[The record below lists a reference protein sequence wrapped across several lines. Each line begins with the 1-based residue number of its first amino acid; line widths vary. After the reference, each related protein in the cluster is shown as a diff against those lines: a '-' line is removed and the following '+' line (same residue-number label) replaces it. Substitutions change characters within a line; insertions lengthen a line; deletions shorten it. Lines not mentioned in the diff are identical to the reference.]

1 MAGGVLSTA
10 AAPLSRSEAPGGRA
24 LGADVDRLLSLAAP
38 RCAASVTSRA
48 LRGVFWHEEAEKEER
63 VKESKKKKKKKKKKS
78 GGGEADNAAP
88 GPSAT
93 AALPPP
99 TPPPAPSP
107 PPADAAAIA
116 AADEALQQAVAA
128 GSYEGM
134 ASALEACSGLASP
147 AVLAAARRARDKL
160 KEARKRDSQRLRK
173 AHGAAMGALKSLDT
187 AEGPSALRA
196 GIAAAKAHV
205 GVLPALA
212 EEVSA
217 AESRLD
223 LLSVAADEAVVAR
236 PVEIALSDL
245 AAATDGFADG
255 KLIGSGGF
263 SHVYEASAD
272 LHLSLAAPPQ
282 LRHLPLVVK
291 RAKSGQ
297 SGGLSRA
304 ELEVKLLKA
313 VSHPHLLP
321 LLGYCLSPDG
331 VCLLSPLM
339 RGGSL
344 EARLRISDPDHAAQ
358 LRRLGMAEA
367 PRPLMWRQRVRIA
380 SEATEALVYLHSKGI
395 VHRDVKPDNILLD
408 EKLTAVLAD
417 TGFAKDQRPDA
428 SVRCRSTAALYMTTG
443 YLCPSIIKGG
453 EYSSKT
459 DGYAIGITLLVC
471 LTNRSEVQLTDRCE
485 DEFDELWTNIDAS
498 KVADAAAGW
507 TAAAARAVKDLAQA
521 GDGQKSLCHNSLR
534 NRCTLP
540 EALTTLRALLSGAQR
555 GAGMEETAPAPGDEA
570 AAAAART
577 TGYEPSPL
585 SVQVR
590 GMRTSGDA
598 QARIQDNMLI
608 AFKTL
613 MPRLDAVYASL
624 SVAAPDGF
632 EERINF
638 WHRECGLPA
647 ELRSQLHSLRI
658 WANAARHHDAA
669 RWRRDGPR
677 NEEAASRLI
686 AAATEAIG
694 ALEAG

>member
-1 MAGGVLSTA
+1 MYMTW
-10 AAPLSRSEAPGGRA
+10 
-24 LGADVDRLLSLAAP
+24 RLFGKLSLTP
-38 RCAASVTSRA
+38 PGKGASSD
-48 LRGVFWHEEAEKEER
+48 G
-63 VKESKKKKKKKKKKS
+63 S
-78 GGGEADNAAP
+78 GGGE
-88 GPSAT
+88 
-93 AALPPP
+93 
-99 TPPPAPSP
+99 
-107 PPADAAAIA
+107 AAIA

-128 GSYEGM
+128 GSYEGL

-160 KEARKRDSQRLRK
+160 KEARKRESQRLRK

-187 AEGPSALRA
+187 ADSPSALRA
-196 GIAAAKAHV
+196 GIAAARPHV
-205 GVLPALA
+205 GVLPALDG
-212 EEVSA
+212 EMSA
-217 AESRLD
+217 AESRLAE
-223 LLSVAADEAVVAR
+223 LSVASKASREAVAR

-245 AAATDGFADG
+245 TAATDGFADR
-255 KLIGSGGF
+255 KLIGIGGF
-263 SHVYEASAD
+263 SRVYEASAD
-272 LHLSLAAPPQ
+272 LHLSLSAPPQ

-297 SGGLSRA
+297 SGGLLRA
-304 ELEVKLLKA
+304 ELELKA

-344 EARLRISDPDHAAQ
+344 EARLRISDPDCAAQ
-358 LRRLGMAEA
+358 LRRLGMAEP
-367 PRPLMWRQRVRIA
+367 PRPLTWRQRVRVA
-380 SEATEALVYLHSKGI
+380 CEATEALVYLHSKGI

-408 EKLTAVLAD
+408 EKLAAVLAD

-428 SVRCRSTAALYMTTG
+428 SVRCRSTALYMTTG
-443 YLCPSIIKGG
+443 YLCPSITKGG

-459 DGYAIGITLLVC
+459 DGYAVGVTLLVC

-485 DEFDELWTNIDAS
+485 DEFEEDWTDIDVT
-498 KVADAAAGW
+498 KIADVAAGW
-507 TAAAARAVKDLAQA
+507 PADAARAVKDLAKA
-521 GDGQKSLCHNSLR
+521 GDGHKSLCHDSLR
-534 NRCTLP
+534 KRPTLP
-540 EALTTLRALLSGAQR
+540 EALLALRALLSSAQG
-555 GAGMEETAPAPGDEA
+555 GAGVEEAAPAFGDEA

-590 GMRTSGDA
+590 GMRTGGDA
-598 QARIQDNMLI
+598 QARIQDNMLL

-613 MPRLDAVYASL
+613 MPRLDSVYAARSA
-624 SVAAPDGF
+624 AAPDGF

-638 WHRECGLPA
+638 WHRECGLPT

-677 NEEAASRLI
+677 SEGEASRLV
-686 AAATEAIG
+686 AAVREAIG